1 MSSFN
6 ANASLFAGALAAIGA
21 SVCCVGPLVLLM
33 LGIGGAWIA
42 HLTALEPLRPWFIAA
57 TLLFLGLAF
66 RRLFLQ
72 QQVCVPGAPCAQT
85 VVLQRQRWIFA
96 IVALALLVLL
106 LLPWLAPFFL

>member
-1 MSSFN
+1 MSTFK
-6 ANASLFAGALAAIGA
+6 ANGSLVAGALAAIGA

-66 RRLFLQ
+66 HRLFLG
-72 QQVCVPGAPCAQT
+72 QQVCVPGAPCAEPI
-85 VVLQRQRWIFA
+85 VLRRQRWIFA
-96 IVALALLVLL
+96 IVALALLMLL
-106 LLPWLAPFFL
+106 LVPWLAPFFL

>member
-6 ANASLFAGALAAIGA
+6 ANGSLFAGALAAIGA

-33 LGIGGAWIA
+33 LGVGGAWIA

-66 RRLFLQ
+66 HRLFLRQ
-72 QQVCVPGAPCAQT
+72 RVCAPGAPCAEPI
-85 VVLQRQRWIFA
+85 VLRRQRWIFG
-96 IVALALLVLL
+96 IVALALLALL
-106 LLPWLAPFFL
+106 LVPWLAPVFL